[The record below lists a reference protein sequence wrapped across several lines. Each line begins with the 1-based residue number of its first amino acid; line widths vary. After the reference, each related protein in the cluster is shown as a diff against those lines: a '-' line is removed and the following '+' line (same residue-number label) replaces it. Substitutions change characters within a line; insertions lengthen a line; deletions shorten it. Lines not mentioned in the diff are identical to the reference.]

1 MESIL
6 KRSNWT
12 TPVDFMISDI
22 IEYDM
27 KRAGLSIIK
36 ENHLLPDDEIIRL
49 EKKEKRVADTEIG
62 KLNYKIKGFSRTL
75 EDYKTQYRLEFGKL
89 NDLSDEDI
97 ISVKSDAIF
106 TRKYCEHTQIT
117 EHIVFRQKHQ
127 YHAMLKLL
135 NIELYWNEDT
145 GEIDVK
151 GIRDSEVEP
160 HKEFLLKDI
169 STIIHH
175 MVSYDN
181 ENAIKKLVTLMDDYK
196 FRRLPVG
203 YYREFNTTSKY
214 VMYIDDKIAEVNEVG
229 PSYIDNLVINYNYK
243 NVLVPLLNLIM

>member
-6 KRSNWT
+6 KRSNWI

-36 ENHLLPDDEIIRL
+36 ENHLLPDDEIVRL

-117 EHIVFRQKHQ
+117 EHIVFRQKNQ
-127 YHAMLKLL
+127 YHAM
-135 NIELYWNEDT
+135 
-145 GEIDVK
+145 
-151 GIRDSEVEP
+151 
-160 HKEFLLKDI
+160 
-169 STIIHH
+169 
-175 MVSYDN
+175 
-181 ENAIKKLVTLMDDYK
+181 
-196 FRRLPVG
+196 
-203 YYREFNTTSKY
+203 
-214 VMYIDDKIAEVNEVG
+214 
-229 PSYIDNLVINYNYK
+229 
-243 NVLVPLLNLIM
+243 